1 MAFKTNV
8 LVLANRTA
16 GSEGLAEALRRRAE
30 RDDVSFRILVPT
42 GRGGREGARSELDA
56 ALEQL
61 RGAGLDV
68 DGQICDA
75 DPLVAVAD
83 VWDPRAFDE
92 VIVSTLE
99 RDSSRWLAADLPH
112 RIARLTDA
120 PVSHVVPAE
129 IELSLARERRNV
141 PRHREPQ
148 RALGPFAGPA
158 VR

>member
-16 GSEGLAEALRRRAE
+16 GSEGLAEALRRRAALG
-30 RDDVSFRILVPT
+30 DVSFKLLVPT
-42 GRGGREGARSELDA
+42 GRGGRKEARAQLDA
-56 ALEQL
+56 ALDSL
-61 RGAGLDV
+61 RGAGLEV
-68 DGQICDA
+68 EGQICDA

-83 VWDPRAFDE
+83 VWDPREFDE

-99 RDSSRWLAADLPH
+99 RDASRWLAADLPH

-120 PVSHVVPAE
+120 PVEHVVPSE
-129 IELSLARERRNV
+129 IELSLARERRDV
-141 PRHREPQ
+141 PRHRDPQ